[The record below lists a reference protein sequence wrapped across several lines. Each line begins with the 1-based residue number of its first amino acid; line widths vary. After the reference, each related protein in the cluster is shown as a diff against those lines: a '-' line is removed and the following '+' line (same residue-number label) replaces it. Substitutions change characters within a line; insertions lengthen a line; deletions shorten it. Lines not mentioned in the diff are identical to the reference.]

1 MKINKKKQNKSTVS
15 TASLPDIIFMLL
27 IFFMV
32 TTVMKTFDGLKV
44 QDPSAQKIEKLENRK
59 NVIYIWQTKDGSVCV
74 DDQTLNNINDVSE
87 ILKYKLES
95 SIDPGKMVV
104 QFKADQNT
112 TMELIQ
118 KIHTAKVD
126 NLNTVSVWGDGTAR
140 REFLYAEDLA
150 DAILLAVEDLHK
162 IPNIMNIGFGLDY
175 SVNEYYKTVAEIL
188 NWKGTL
194 EHDLSMPIGM
204 MQKLNAIDRQKK
216 WGWTA
221 QTSLKVGIKKTY
233 QYFLE
238 RLR

>member
-1 MKINKKKQNKSTVS
+1 MNINKKTKQKSTVS

-44 QDPSAQKIEKLENRK
+44 QDPSAKKIEKLENRK

-74 DDQTLNNINDVSE
+74 DDQTLSNISDVSE

-118 KIHTAKVD
+118 QIHTECREANALKLSYAAK
-126 NLNTVSVWGDGTAR
+126 
-140 REFLYAEDLA
+140 
-150 DAILLAVEDLHK
+150 K
-162 IPNIMNIGFGLDY
+162 ISD
-175 SVNEYYKTVAEIL
+175 S
-188 NWKGTL
+188 
-194 EHDLSMPIGM
+194 
-204 MQKLNAIDRQKK
+204 
-216 WGWTA
+216 
-221 QTSLKVGIKKTY
+221 
-233 QYFLE
+233 
-238 RLR
+238 